1 VVGVRYPGC
10 LRRRKQDEALI
21 AFTCASMASP
31 DPPAPHPD
39 AMPKPPAGGAVAS
52 AAHAGAAGVAL
63 AHVEPP
69 WISAFR
75 DPSQEWRRLFAE
87 VFGTF
92 MLVTVAAGAGVVS
105 ALSAGSVGRTAEV
118 VAPALMVMA
127 IILSTGKVSGAHLN
141 PVVSVAFALRR
152 DFPWRRV
159 PGYVIMQFLG
169 ATLACLFLSA
179 VLGQAGML
187 GATEPGAGVSG
198 GEAMMIE
205 ALLTLGLVTTILG
218 TASGAQNVGPL
229 SALAVAGYIALAG
242 LWASPISGAS
252 MNPARSFGPEF
263 VIHDFTNYWIYLIG
277 PVVGMLVAVAIAY
290 VLRGPGGRDPVAEA
304 AAQGAIGPSIFAPP
318 QVGGG
323 VRAPGTKP

>member
-1 VVGVRYPGC
+1 MANPEPPPVHQDEGAAPPASESGMATLVRY
-10 LRRRKQDEALI
+10 D
-21 AFTCASMASP
+21 
-31 DPPAPHPD
+31 
-39 AMPKPPAGGAVAS
+39 
-52 AAHAGAAGVAL
+52 
-63 AHVEPP
+63 PP
-69 WISAFR
+69 WIGVFR
-75 DPSQEWRRLFAE
+75 DPSQEWRRIFAE

-105 ALSAGSVGRTAEV
+105 ALSHGSVGRTAEV

-127 IILSTGKVSGAHLN
+127 IILALGKVSGAHLN
-141 PVVSVAFALRR
+141 PVVSLAFAMRR

-159 PGYVIMQFLG
+159 PAYVIAQLLG
-169 ATLACLFLSA
+169 AALACLFLSA

-198 GEAMMIE
+198 GEAMVIE

-263 VIHDFTNYWIYLIG
+263 VIHDFSNYWVYVVG
-277 PVVGMLVAVAIAY
+277 PVVGMLAAVAIAY

-304 AAQGAIGPSIFAPP
+304 AAQGADGRSIFDPVHTLGAAPV
-318 QVGGG
+318 QG
-323 VRAPGTKP
+323 AKP

>member
-1 VVGVRYPGC
+1 MPNPG
-10 LRRRKQDEALI
+10 
-21 AFTCASMASP
+21 S
-31 DPPAPHPD
+31 APLQQD
-39 AMPKPPAGGAVAS
+39 AMADPPAGGS
-52 AAHAGAAGVAL
+52 AGATTHAHTGESAL
-63 AHVEPP
+63 AHADPP
-69 WISAFR
+69 WIVAFR
-75 DPSQEWRRLFAE
+75 DSRQEWRRLFAE
-87 VFGTF
+87 LFGTF
-92 MLVTVAAGAGVVS
+92 MLVSVAAGAGVVS

-127 IILSTGKVSGAHLN
+127 IILSMGKVSGAHLN
-141 PVVSVAFALRR
+141 PVVSLAFALRK

-159 PGYVIMQFLG
+159 PAYLLMQFLG

-187 GATEPGAGVSG
+187 GATEPGARVSG

-218 TASGAQNVGPL
+218 TSSGAQNVGPL

-263 VIHDFTNYWIYLIG
+263 VIHDFTNYWVYLIG
-277 PVVGMLVAVAIAY
+277 PVVGMVVAVAIAY
-290 VLRGPGGRDPVAEA
+290 VLRGPGGRDPAAEA
-304 AAQGAIGPSIFAPP
+304 AAQGAFGPSMLTPV
-318 QVGGG
+318 QTGGG
-323 VRAPGTKP
+323 VPPRGTKP

>member
-1 VVGVRYPGC
+1 
-10 LRRRKQDEALI
+10 
-21 AFTCASMASP
+21 M
-31 DPPAPHPD
+31 
-39 AMPKPPAGGAVAS
+39 
-52 AAHAGAAGVAL
+52 
-63 AHVEPP
+63 HVEPP
-69 WISAFR
+69 WIAAFR

-105 ALSAGSVGRTAEV
+105 ALSSGSVDRTAEV

-127 IILSTGKVSGAHLN
+127 IILSMGKVSGAHLN
-141 PVVSVAFALRR
+141 PVVSLAFALRR

-159 PGYVIMQFLG
+159 PAYVLMQFLG

-179 VLGQAGML
+179 VLGQAGLL

-229 SALAVAGYIALAG
+229 SALAVAGYISLAG

-277 PVVGMLVAVAIAY
+277 PVVGMLVPPKLP
-290 VLRGPGGRDPVAEA
+290 LRGPSGHRYSPQPKWSVAALPRGQSLRLRASASGRWGRRSRGGQE
-304 AAQGAIGPSIFAPP
+304 
-318 QVGGG
+318 
-323 VRAPGTKP
+323 RALEE